1 MKRLLAVAAVAA
13 ALFAAPMAQAASIVD
28 TAKKAGVFNTLL
40 AAATA
45 AGLVP
50 LLESGKP
57 LTVFAPT
64 DAAFA
69 KLDKKLLAGLLQP
82 KNKAKLAAIIAYHV
96 LPGRV
101 LAKQVPEE
109 RTGVTT
115 LNASEAKV
123 FVQRHGAVVR
133 VNGVRVITPDVVAD
147 KSVIHVINTVLW
159 PGEIKG

>member
-1 MKRLLAVAAVAA
+1 MKRLLAAAAVAA
-13 ALFAAPMAQAASIVD
+13 ALFTAPMAQAANIVD

-50 LLESGKP
+50 LLTSGQP

-69 KLDKKLLAGLLQP
+69 KLPKGTVKALLQP
-82 KNKAKLAAIIAYHV
+82 RNKNKLAAIIAYHV

-101 LAKQVPEE
+101 LAHDVPTK
-109 RTGVTT
+109 RTGVVT

-123 FVQRHGAVVR
+123 FVERNGSIVK
-133 VNGVRVITPDVVAD
+133 VNGINVVQADVIAD
-147 KSVIHVINTVLW
+147 HSVIHVINRVLW
-159 PGEIKG
+159 PGEIRD

>member
-1 MKRLLAVAAVAA
+1 MKRLLAAAALAA
-13 ALFAAPMAQAASIVD
+13 ALFAAPMAQAANIVD

-50 LLESGKP
+50 LLTSGQP

-69 KLDKKLLAGLLQP
+69 KLPKGTVKALLQP
-82 KNKAKLAAIIAYHV
+82 KNKDKLAAIIAYHV

-101 LAKQVPEE
+101 LAHDVPTT
-109 RTGVTT
+109 RTGVVT

-123 FVQRHGAVVR
+123 FVERNGSIVKINGINVVQAD
-133 VNGVRVITPDVVAD
+133 VIAD
-147 KSVIHVINTVLW
+147 NSVIHVINRVLW
-159 PGEIKG
+159 PGEIRG